1 MARYSSSPILA
12 GNIRKCYPVL
22 NFKQILSTVIVHTN
36 RTARRTDLLRMSS
49 KICVSSLDA
58 PPRCCIYVFN
68 RWCIPS
74 SLKRMY
80 KNHCS
85 YSPIST
91 KCPLASLHV
100 LFPKVRMCACVCIWS
115 GHCIYHISSN
125 LALDKEDIWNVE
137 MNEWNNPQ
145 DQTFLKTKYKQMLS
159 LSRAHQ
165 YIQTYSVYTKIWFQI
180 YYVCLY
186 VCISQPVSWFLLA
199 F

>member
-1 MARYSSSPILA
+1 
-12 GNIRKCYPVL
+12 
-22 NFKQILSTVIVHTN
+22 
-36 RTARRTDLLRMSS
+36 
-49 KICVSSLDA
+49 
-58 PPRCCIYVFN
+58 
-68 RWCIPS
+68 
-74 SLKRMY
+74 MY

-100 LFPKVRMCACVCIWS
+100 LFPKVSMYVCVCIWS

-159 LSRAHQ
+159 LSHTNIFKR
-165 YIQTYSVYTKIWFQI
+165 IKNILRSDFKCTM
-180 YYVCLY
+180 YVCMYQSVSQSVDFCLPLNKYISFVQSLY
-186 VCISQPVSWFLLA
+186 LCVSLMGHHQHGPKQQ
-199 F
+199 